1 MFSQQVANGLML
13 GSVYALIG
21 IGYTLVFGVLRM
33 LNLAHPYFFMLAPFI
48 ALLLMGAGLPPL
60 IALLLALA
68 TASAFGV
75 LLYFVVFRPVPSD
88 RHLTGFVSSLSFGV
102 ILQVVVTNLY
112 GTLPKPF
119 LTRLPSPDFHLGPV
133 ILSGIQLGSLVLSL
147 VLMAG
152 LWLVIRR
159 TPFGRNVRAIA
170 DNERA
175 AMLLGIRVRR
185 SVLLIFV
192 ISAGLAGLAGLMVA
206 LRFETIDAF
215 MGDRFAFKAL
225 AVIIIGGIGDIRGAM
240 LVGLALGV
248 ADVLFQAYA
257 PSGWSEAFV
266 WLAMIGTLVFLPE
279 GLFGARVRR
288 RAV

>member
-1 MFSQQVANGLML
+1 M
-13 GSVYALIG
+13 
-21 IGYTLVFGVLRM
+21 
-33 LNLAHPYFFMLAPFI
+33 
-48 ALLLMGAGLPPL
+48 
-60 IALLLALA
+60 
-68 TASAFGV
+68 
-75 LLYFVVFRPVPSD
+75 
-88 RHLTGFVSSLSFGV
+88 
-102 ILQVVVTNLY
+102 
-112 GTLPKPF
+112 PKPF